1 MKAWR
6 EVRFTARIDSG
17 NTNDMAGF
25 LDMLR
30 YEGAVVADW
39 SVSDRASARGGA
51 VYTVTLTSSR
61 FTPDRWS
68 SFDIPTKVIS
78 DY

>member
-17 NTNDMAGF
+17 NTSDMAGF

-30 YEGAVVADW
+30 YDAAVVEDW
-39 SVSDRASARGGA
+39 TVTDRASARGGA

-68 SFDIPTKVIS
+68 SFGIPTRVLP
-78 DY
+78 